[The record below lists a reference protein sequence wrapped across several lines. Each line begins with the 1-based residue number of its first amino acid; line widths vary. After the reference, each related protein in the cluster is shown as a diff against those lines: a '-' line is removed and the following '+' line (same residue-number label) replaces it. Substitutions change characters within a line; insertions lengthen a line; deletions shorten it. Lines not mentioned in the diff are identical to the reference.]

1 MIQFEDC
8 EFVQMRSF
16 DDEPAFFAQMGQF
29 FASATVR
36 RDCGGYPLSDGL
48 RHRWFI
54 VRYKDQSRV
63 LGFVSIEHRTNAVR
77 IRDGYLRP
85 EARKRGLFRALRQ
98 QVLNYIDDLGQS
110 CTARVLEPCAEHLV
124 AHGFAIQSTRGNW
137 VTLTRPAHVA
147 SSQSD
152 ESGQGPLSR
161 TRRSAARAA
170 HRSAEPDPQAPA

>member
-1 MIQFEDC
+1 MIPFEDC

-16 DDEPAFFAQMGQF
+16 DDESAFFAQMGQF

-63 LGFVSIEHRTNAVR
+63 LGFISIEHRTNAVR

-85 EARKRGLFRALRQ
+85 EARKRGLFRALRE
-98 QVLNYIDDLGQS
+98 QVLDYIDALGQS
-110 CTARVLEPCAEHLV
+110 CTTRVLEPCAAYLIP
-124 AHGFAIQSTRGNW
+124 HGFTIQSTRGNW
-137 VTLTRPAHVA
+137 VTLTRPAYVA
-147 SSQSD
+147 RSQSD
-152 ESGQGPLSR
+152 ESGQGAVSR
-161 TRRSAARAA
+161 TRRSAAGAA
-170 HRSAEPDPQAPA
+170 RRSAQSDSQTPA

>member
-63 LGFVSIEHRTNAVR
+63 LGFISIEHRTNTVR

-85 EARKRGLFRALRQ
+85 EARKRGLFRELRQ
-98 QVLNYIDDLGQS
+98 QVLDYIDDLGQS
-110 CTARVLEPCAEHLV
+110 CTARVLEPCAAHLLPY
-124 AHGFAIQSTRGNW
+124 GFTIQSARGNW

-147 SSQSD
+147 RSQSD
-152 ESGQGPLSR
+152 EPGQSPISR
-161 TRRSAARAA
+161 TRRSAAGAA
-170 HRSAEPDPQAPA
+170 RRSAEPDSPTPA